1 MKVIFGS
8 DHAGYDLKQLLMAES
23 KSLGH
28 EVQDLGSFSASEP
41 VDYPDI
47 AEAVV
52 QNMSQDKGEG
62 IYGCLICGTGIGM
75 SIAANRHDFIRAAVC
90 NGAIGSARL
99 ARAHNNA
106 NVICFGARLIKPGE
120 AIDCLRMFLS
130 TPFEGGRH
138 GRRVEK
144 LTKNK

>member
-8 DHAGYDLKQLLMAES
+8 DHAGYDLKQTLMAEV
-23 KSLGH
+23 KGLGH
-28 EVQDLGSFSASEP
+28 EIQDLGSFSASEP

-52 QNMSQDKGEG
+52 QNMPQDQNEG
-62 IYGCLICGTGIGM
+62 VYGCLICGTGIGM

-90 NGAIGSARL
+90 NGAIESARL

-106 NVICFGARLIKPGE
+106 NVICFGARLTEPGD
-120 AIDCLRMFLS
+120 AIDCLRIFLS

-138 GRRVEK
+138 EQRIEK